1 LKAKP
6 VFVLLA
12 VVIGGMISSTLL
24 PAYASQQSCSSDNS
38 GACVNWYFID
48 KNGAQVN
55 DPSPVIIDTMHT
67 HQAIIK
73 WYVSSEIGKGSFQ
86 FKTIPHVSRGT
97 PGMIQNCQLFP
108 VETFNGTGQIT
119 KQYECTITASQ
130 DVGIGTLEIDLAVNN
145 GKSLPFYDADNHF
158 VGTSFQYS
166 TDVIVGPNVVPEF
179 GQVNALV
186 LIVSIVSIILVSAKS
201 RLSTIHK

>member
-1 LKAKP
+1 M
-6 VFVLLA
+6 
-12 VVIGGMISSTLL
+12 IGVMMTSALL
-24 PAYASQQSCSSDNS
+24 PAYATLQSCSSDNS

-55 DPSPVIIDTMHT
+55 DPDPVIIDTTHT
-67 HQAIIK
+67 HQTTIK
-73 WYVSSEIGKGSFQ
+73 WYVASETGKGAFQ

-97 PGMIQNCQLFP
+97 PGMIENCQSFP

-119 KQYECTITASQ
+119 KQYECTITAGQ
-130 DVGIGTLEIDLAVNN
+130 DIGIGTLEIDLAVNN
-145 GKSLPFYDADNHF
+145 GQSLPFYDSNNHF

-179 GQVNALV
+179 GQISALV

-201 RLSTIHK
+201 RLNTMRA

>member
-1 LKAKP
+1 M
-6 VFVLLA
+6 LLA
-12 VVIGGMISSTLL
+12 VVVGTMMSSTLL

-38 GACVNWYFID
+38 GACVTWYFLD

-55 DPSPVIIDTMHT
+55 DPAPVIIDTTHT
-67 HQAIIK
+67 HQETIK
-73 WYVSSEIGKGSFQ
+73 WYVASETGKGTFQ

-97 PGMIQNCQLFP
+97 PGMIENCQSFP
-108 VETFNGTGQIT
+108 VETFDGTGQVA

-145 GKSLPFYDADNHF
+145 GKSLPFYDINNHF

-179 GQVNALV
+179 GQISVLV
-186 LIVSIVSIILVSAKS
+186 LLVSIVSIILVSAKS
-201 RLSTIHK
+201 RLGMMRA